1 MSKPPIPTT
10 TNDPYSIK
18 QAELR
23 RIREANDILAEQQE
37 EQDRLSI
44 VPLEPCRIPPECR
57 SDIVIKPGNQHAQ
70 AAFKEGREDEYI
82 DRMKSR
88 YGGEW

>member
-10 TNDPYSIK
+10 TSPYWIEHARRRRV
-18 QAELR
+18 QERNQLLAEL
-23 RIREANDILAEQQE
+23 QE
-37 EQDRLSI
+37 EEDRLNL

-57 SDIVIKPGNQHAQ
+57 GDIVIAPGNQHAQ

-82 DRMKSR
+82 DAMKGR

>member
-10 TNDPYSIK
+10 TSPYWIEH
-18 QAELR
+18 ARLR

-37 EQDRLSI
+37 EQDRISW

-57 SDIVIKPGNQHAQ
+57 TDIVVKPGNQHAQ

-82 DRMKSR
+82 DRMQGR
-88 YGGEW
+88 YGGDY

>member
-1 MSKPPIPTT
+1 MSNRPIPTT
-10 TNDPYSIK
+10 TSPYWIEH
-18 QAELR
+18 ARLR

-37 EQDRLSI
+37 EEDRLNV
-44 VPLEPCRIPPECR
+44 VPLEPCRTPPECR
-57 SDIVIKPGNQHAQ
+57 SDIVIAPGNQHAQ

>member
-10 TNDPYSIK
+10 LSPYWAD
-18 QAELR
+18 QAR
-23 RIREANDILAEQQE
+23 RRRVREANQILAEQQE
-37 EQDRLSI
+37 EEDRLAI

-57 SDIVIKPGNQHAQ
+57 TDIVVKPGNQHAQ

-82 DRMKSR
+82 DAMQGR

>member
-1 MSKPPIPTT
+1 MSKPPIRPTT
-10 TNDPYSIK
+10 SPYWVEE
-18 QAELR
+18 ARLR

-37 EQDRLSI
+37 EADRLAT

-57 SDIVIKPGNQHAQ
+57 TDIVIAPGNQHAQ
-70 AAFKEGREDEYI
+70 AAYKAGREDEYI
-82 DRMKSR
+82 DRMQGR

>member
-1 MSKPPIPTT
+1 MSKAPVPTT
-10 TNDPYSIK
+10 LSPYWAE
-18 QAELR
+18 QARLR

-37 EQDRLSI
+37 EQDRLDL

-57 SDIVIKPGNQHAQ
+57 TDIVIAPGNQHAQ

-82 DRMKSR
+82 DSMQGR
-88 YGGEW
+88 YGGDY

>member
-10 TNDPYSIK
+10 TSPYWIEH
-18 QAELR
+18 AR
-23 RIREANDILAEQQE
+23 RRREEEKNRLLAEQQE
-37 EQDRLSI
+37 EEDRLSW

-57 SDIVIKPGNQHAQ
+57 TDIVVKPGNQHSQ

-82 DRMKSR
+82 DRMKGR

>member
-1 MSKPPIPTT
+1 MSKPIRPTT
-10 TNDPYSIK
+10 SPYWIE
-18 QAELR
+18 QARLR

-37 EQDRLSI
+37 EQDRLDL
-44 VPLEPCRIPPECR
+44 VPLEPCRMTPEGS

-82 DRMKSR
+82 DRMR
-88 YGGEW
+88 GRFGGEW

>member
-1 MSKPPIPTT
+1 MSKAPIPTT
-10 TNDPYSIK
+10 KSPYWIEH
-18 QAELR
+18 ARLR

-37 EQDRLSI
+37 EEDRLNTFPI
-44 VPLEPCRIPPECR
+44 EPCRIPPECR
-57 SDIVIKPGNQHAQ
+57 TDIVVKPGNQHSQ

-82 DRMKSR
+82 DRMKGR